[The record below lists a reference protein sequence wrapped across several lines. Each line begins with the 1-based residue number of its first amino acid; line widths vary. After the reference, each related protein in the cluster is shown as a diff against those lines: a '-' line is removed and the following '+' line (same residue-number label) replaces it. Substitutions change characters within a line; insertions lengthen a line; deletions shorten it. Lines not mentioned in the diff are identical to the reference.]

1 MIDKKIKIIGQ
12 YYFTDR
18 EIQKMKEML
27 IKTKKFNFEFAARI
41 SSSKSQPGELKLT
54 CERLG
59 NDSSVEM
66 PNNCGKTRINL
77 GVFHTHTRGT
87 DNLSIA
93 DLKSHMDSKH
103 KIECVGGDG
112 KISCY
117 KRKRIKNFRKNIL
130 SDIANAKNR
139 CGSIWMKE
147 GHADSIAEEVSKMAA
162 KFSAELTEKYFHRIR
177 LL

>member
-1 MIDKKIKIIGQ
+1 MKIKIIGR

-18 EIQKMKEML
+18 EIQKMEEILK
-27 IKTKKFNFEFAARI
+27 KTKKFNFEFAARI
-41 SSSKSQPGELKLT
+41 SSSRSQPGELKLT

-59 NDSSVEM
+59 DEHSVEM
-66 PNNCGKTRINL
+66 PNNCSKTRIGL

-87 DNLSIA
+87 DNLSIQ
-93 DLKSHMDSKH
+93 DIQNHMGSNH
-103 KIECVGGDG
+103 KIECIGANR

-117 KRKRIKNFRKNIL
+117 KKKKMKNFRKNIFD
-130 SDIANAKNR
+130 DIADARNE
-139 CGSIWMKE
+139 CSQVWMSEESASLLSKE
-147 GHADSIAEEVSKMAA
+147 ASEMAT